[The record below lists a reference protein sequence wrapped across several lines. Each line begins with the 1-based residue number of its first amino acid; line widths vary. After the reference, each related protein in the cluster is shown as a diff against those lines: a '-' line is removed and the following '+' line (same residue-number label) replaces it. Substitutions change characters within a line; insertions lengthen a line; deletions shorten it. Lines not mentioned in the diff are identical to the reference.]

1 MKFLDF
7 HFPPM
12 QPNISSE
19 LKNQH
24 DVIEDSVCYA
34 AFRYGMVHFP
44 RVLESN
50 NVFCWDILWVF
61 VYKNK

>member
-1 MKFLDF
+1 MVMKFLDF

-34 AFRYGMVHFP
+34 AFRA
-44 RVLESN
+44 RVSVTDLARTSKQE
-50 NVFCWDILWVF
+50 VELAD
-61 VYKNK
+61 